1 MIHEN
6 EIVML
11 ILGLGVFIF
20 MLGNMARLK
29 RLHHSKVLTTGFYL
43 LFGGWIL
50 TVLEGFFWGGV
61 LNVLE
66 HTCYAAGTS
75 FLCAWFWKIFVK
87 PEGVG

>member
-20 MLGNMARLK
+20 ILGNQARIK
-29 RLHHSKVLTTGFYL
+29 RLHYPALLTAGFYL
-43 LFGGWIL
+43 LFAGWIL

-66 HTCYAAGTS
+66 HVCYAVGAA
-75 FLCAWFWKIFVK
+75 FLCAWFWRLFVRSG
-87 PEGVG
+87 EVG